1 MYSAIV
7 SSTQRFAMDQQL
19 SGKIRP
25 SETVEMATS
34 KDSGEVKCERDQSG
48 PLFVGNLHP
57 NVTESVLLSTFLPF
71 GPICFVQVCRNK
83 ATNLSRGFGFVTFEH
98 RHNAENALDTLIF
111 SELLGKQMRI
121 MWAQHDST
129 LRKSGIGNIMI
140 TGLARDID
148 DLALYDTFSCF
159 GEVLSSRVVCDS
171 NGEPKGYGFV
181 HYASLEAAE
190 LAIKKLD
197 GMLLNDHLVSISHYK
212 PYKKRQADQN
222 VNSEC
227 CEKKNNSICDKPAI
241 VSSTQR
247 FALDQELTDKNLDSE
262 MNKMTTSCNSDEVKV
277 ERDQS
282 GPLFVGNLH
291 PNVTEQVLL
300 SIFLPFGPICFV
312 QVCREKATNLSR
324 GFGFVTFEH
333 RHNAENA
340 RDTLIFS
347 ELLGKQMRIM
357 WAQYDSTLRKSGIGN
372 IMITGLARDIDDLA
386 LYDTFSCFGEVLSS
400 RVVCD
405 SNGEPKG
412 YGFVHYA
419 SLEAAELAIGK
430 LDGMLLNDNLVS
442 ISHYKPY
449 KKRQADQNAN
459 SKCYEKKDNSIC
471 DKPAIVS
478 STHGLALEQE
488 LSNTNLIAETDKMTT
503 SQDSGE
509 VQVERDQSGPL
520 FVGNLHP
527 NVTEQ
532 VLLSTFLQFGPICF
546 VKVCRDKATNLSHEF
561 DFVTFAH
568 RYNTENAQDTLI
580 FSELLGKQM
589 CIMWAQHDSTLR
601 KSGIGNIMI
610 KGLAR
615 GIDDLALY
623 NTFSCSGEVL
633 SSRVVC
639 DSNGEPKSY
648 GFVHYASLEAAEL
661 AIGKLDGM
669 LLHYHLVS
677 TIHYKPYKKRQADQN
692 ANSKCCEKKNNSIC
706 DKPAIVS
713 STHGLALEQELSS
726 KNLIAETVKMTT
738 SYDSGEVQVERDQSG
753 PLFVGSLHPN
763 VTEQVLLSTFLQF
776 GPICFVKVCRD
787 KATNLSR
794 GFGFVTFAHRH
805 NAENAR
811 DTLIFSELLGKP
823 MHIMWAQDDST
834 LRKSGNGN
842 IMTKGLTRDIDDLA
856 IYDTFSCFGEVLSSR
871 VVCDS
876 NGEPKGYGFVHY
888 ASLEAA
894 ELAIGKLDG
903 MLLNDHLVSIIDY
916 KPYKKCQADQNLDSK
931 CCEKKNNSIC
941 DKPAIVS
948 STHGL
953 ALEQELSSKNLIEE
967 TVKMTTSQDSG
978 EVQVERDQ
986 LGPLFVGNLHPDVT
1000 EQVLLSTFL
1009 QFGPIC
1015 FVRVCRDK
1023 ATNLSRGFGFVTFA
1037 HRHNAENARDTLIFS
1052 ELLGKPMRIMLAQHD
1067 STLRKSRIGNIMI
1080 KGLARDID
1088 DLALYNTFSCFGEVL
1103 SSRVVCDSNGEP
1115 KGYGFV
1121 HYASLE
1127 AAELAIEKLDGMLLN
1142 DHQVSISSHKPY
1154 KEQQVDKNAN
1164 FKSCRKKDYSLHVS
1178 NLPYKLDSD
1187 HLCSLFSAFGNVN
1200 SAKVIMNNRRSRGY
1214 GFVSYSSINN
1224 AITAVSLMNGYIVGN
1239 RPLKVALSHSVY
1251 KNEVESQQITK
1262 KSYTYK

>member
-7 SSTQRFAMDQQL
+7 SSTQQFAMDQQL

-190 LAIKKLD
+190 LAIGKLD
-197 GMLLNDHLVSISHYK
+197 GMLLNDH
-212 PYKKRQADQN
+212 
-222 VNSEC
+222 
-227 CEKKNNSICDKPAI
+227 
-241 VSSTQR
+241 
-247 FALDQELTDKNLDSE
+247 
-262 MNKMTTSCNSDEVKV
+262 
-277 ERDQS
+277 
-282 GPLFVGNLH
+282 
-291 PNVTEQVLL
+291 
-300 SIFLPFGPICFV
+300 
-312 QVCREKATNLSR
+312 
-324 GFGFVTFEH
+324 
-333 RHNAENA
+333 
-340 RDTLIFS
+340 
-347 ELLGKQMRIM
+347 
-357 WAQYDSTLRKSGIGN
+357 
-372 IMITGLARDIDDLA
+372 
-386 LYDTFSCFGEVLSS
+386 
-400 RVVCD
+400 
-405 SNGEPKG
+405 
-412 YGFVHYA
+412 
-419 SLEAAELAIGK
+419 
-430 LDGMLLNDNLVS
+430 LVS

-623 NTFSCSGEVL
+623 DTFSCSGEVL

-856 IYDTFSCFGEVLSSR
+856 LYDTFSCFGEVLSSR

-903 MLLNDHLVSIIDY
+903 MLLNYHLVSIIHY

-1052 ELLGKPMRIMLAQHD
+1052 ELLGKPMRIMWAQHD

-1154 KEQQVDKNAN
+1154 KEQQDHQVPLL
-1164 FKSCRKKDYSLHVS
+1164 RKMSKDIVYTEVV
-1178 NLPYKLDSD
+1178 
-1187 HLCSLFSAFGNVN
+1187 FVRIN
-1200 SAKVIMNNRRSRGY
+1200 SADKDDPDECHLAPQKTKPCCDSVRLVLTTLCILLTC
-1214 GFVSYSSINN
+1214 VLI
-1224 AITAVSLMNGYIVGN
+1224 
-1239 RPLKVALSHSVY
+1239 ALSLQY
-1251 KNEVESQQITK
+1251 YIKSQPILAVCTKKKLEDLQQLHNALKENLTGTGLHMSQITGK
-1262 KSYTYK
+1262 DLKENTLVERTVLT